1 MAFLAERLE
10 KIREILIERKT
21 VDVATLCR
29 LLQVSDVTIR
39 KDLDR
44 LEEEKFLTKIHGGAI
59 LSEGV
64 DDRFFQN
71 KETVPFYKEKQR
83 IVEEAVKLIG
93 TFDNI
98 FIGPGSTC
106 YLLAK
111 MLLGRN
117 NVRVITNN
125 INALGILYNS
135 VKKVNVVGG
144 EIGHRDNMMF
154 SSGNDGLPELDG
166 IHLNKA
172 FFTYNGVDP
181 DVGFSLDEM
190 VLVNL
195 YEKVASISREI
206 IVLASNNKIGHH
218 SMYRSAS
225 LDRADYIVTTAD
237 LREDLRTKLESGNVR
252 IIHVDG

>member
-10 KIREILIERKT
+10 KIREILLERKT
-21 VDVATLCR
+21 VDVSTLCR
-29 LLQVSDVTIR
+29 ILNVSDVTIR

-44 LEEEKFLTKIHGGAI
+44 LEEEKFLTKIHGGAV

-64 DDRFFQN
+64 DDRYFQN

-83 IVEEAVKLIG
+83 IAEEAVKLIG

-111 MLLGRN
+111 MLFGYD

-125 INALGILYNS
+125 INALGLLFNS
-135 VKKVNVVGG
+135 VKKVSVVGG

-154 SSGNDGLPELDG
+154 SSGNHGFPELDG
-166 IHLNKA
+166 IYLNKA
-172 FFTYNGVDP
+172 IVTYNGVDP
-181 DVGFSLDEM
+181 DIGFSLDEM

-195 YEKVASISREI
+195 YEKAFSISREI

-218 SMYRSAS
+218 GMYRSAH
-225 LDRADYIVTTAD
+225 LDRADYIITTAS
-237 LREDLRTKLESGNVR
+237 LEEDLRTKLESGNVR
-252 IIHVDG
+252 IIHTDY